1 MIASPRIGMVLPTR
15 GILLGA
21 TDPAPASR
29 ILRLAEVAE
38 RAGVDSLWV
47 GDSLTAKPRLEPLST
62 LAAVASVTERTG
74 LGTAVLLAA
83 LRHPLLLAQTSA
95 TVDLLSG
102 GRLTLGM
109 GVGGA
114 FTPAQ
119 QREWKHAGV
128 DQAARASRLE
138 EVVSI
143 VRRIWSGE
151 RVTVEGK
158 HFHLEEAELGFRPHQ
173 RPQIP
178 VLLACHT
185 GPKRARQ
192 YRRAA
197 ELADGMIS
205 ITDSIGEFGDVRKK
219 VLAEVAA
226 RGHDESRFRAVYYM
240 TVNVNHDAAEARAEA
255 DRWIRAYYGL
265 NFWGDRWGPFGPPG
279 AVVTRVREYASAGA
293 SEVILRF
300 ASFDQEAQLGL
311 LASEILPAL
320 RA

>member
-1 MIASPRIGMVLPTR
+1 MSASPRIGVVLPTR
-15 GILLGA
+15 GVLLGA
-21 TDPAPASR
+21 GEPAPASR
-29 ILRLAEVAE
+29 ILRLAETAE
-38 RAGVDSLWV
+38 KAGVDSLWV
-47 GDSLTAKPRLEPLST
+47 GDSLTAKPRLEPLTT
-62 LAAVASVTERTG
+62 LAAVASVTERPR

-95 TVDLLSG
+95 TVDLLSE

-119 QREWKHAGV
+119 QLEWKHAGV
-128 DQAARASRLE
+128 DQAGRASRLE

-143 VRRIWSGE
+143 VRRLWSGE

-158 HFHLEEAELGFRPHQ
+158 HFQLEEAELGFRPYQ
-173 RPQIP
+173 RPTIP
-178 VLLACHT
+178 VLLACHA

-205 ITDSIGEFGDVRKK
+205 ITDSPGEFASVRQR
-219 VLAEVAA
+219 VLEEVTG
-226 RGHDESRFRAVYYM
+226 RGRDASVFQAVYYM
-240 TVNVNHDAAEARAEA
+240 TVNVNKDAADARAEA

-265 NFWGDRWGPFGPPG
+265 NFWGDRWGPFGPPE
-279 AVVTRVREYASAGA
+279 AVALRAREYADAGA
-293 SEVILRF
+293 TEVILRF
-300 ASFDQEAQLGL
+300 ASFDQEAQLRL
-311 LASEILPAL
+311 LASEVLPAL